1 VAVNASLTGLT
12 PGTTYH
18 FRLVGVN
25 SDGTTYGNDMTFTA
39 EIILIVLPP
48 NQNVTPPAG
57 STTFTVTSN
66 TNWTVTSN
74 ASWCVPTP
82 SGTGNG
88 NINAVYTENTTVNS
102 RIATLTVTVNGLS
115 PLTVTVTQAG
125 VAPILNVSPPNLDVS
140 ATSGATNF
148 TVTSNTDWTVICNVT
163 WCNVTIYGSGN
174 GLLTA
179 VYEENLSVSP
189 RVANITVT
197 VVGLSPVTVTLTQSG
212 ATPILSVQ
220 PPNQDV
226 SAEAGTTDFTVISNT
241 NWTATCDAPWCVPT
255 PSGVGNGTI
264 TAYFI
269 MNETNQQR
277 IATIL
282 VVVNG
287 LTPIPVT
294 VTQDASTVNIAELSA
309 ESIRIYP
316 NPTKGIF
323 NIIPAER
330 EKISMK
336 VTVQDLN
343 GKVVLEKTFKD
354 KKEYQIDLSAASD
367 GTYNIIIKTINGLLV
382 RKLVIIK

>member
-1 VAVNASLTGLT
+1 
-12 PGTTYH
+12 
-18 FRLVGVN
+18 
-25 SDGTTYGNDMTFTA
+25 
-39 EIILIVLPP
+39 
-48 NQNVTPPAG
+48 
-57 STTFTVTSN
+57 
-66 TNWTVTSN
+66 
-74 ASWCVPTP
+74 
-82 SGTGNG
+82 
-88 NINAVYTENTTVNS
+88 
-102 RIATLTVTVNGLS
+102 
-115 PLTVTVTQAG
+115 
-125 VAPILNVSPPNLDVS
+125 
-140 ATSGATNF
+140 
-148 TVTSNTDWTVICNVT
+148 
-163 WCNVTIYGSGN
+163 
-174 GLLTA
+174 
-179 VYEENLSVSP
+179 
-189 RVANITVT
+189 VANITVT